1 MEQEKWREL
10 AERYTTPEELEA
22 WRATAPPEGFD
33 QQAYA
38 RQWQDLG
45 ARIEAALPL
54 DPASAQAQ
62 ALLDEWQALLKPFLG
77 VATPAMKTGAER
89 FWQKRGEWEG
99 EVKAPFSAEV
109 SRFIAEAG
117 RVRGG

>member
-1 MEQEKWREL
+1 
-10 AERYTTPEELEA
+10 
-22 WRATAPPEGFD
+22 
-33 QQAYA
+33 
-38 RQWQDLG
+38 
-45 ARIEAALPL
+45 
-54 DPASAQAQ
+54 
-62 ALLDEWQALLKPFLG
+62 LLDEWQALLKPFLG